1 MIKLTKTNG
10 YFCIISQVI
19 FNSLTLKHKIQ
30 AKNIYWHFFNF
41 QKSLLRNRATYYVF
55 TTQTN
60 LYLDKLICT
69 TPRLIFKGDSTLQ
82 FRAWTK
88 LKGILSQTKY
98 MKSLIFQLVFWIIRL
113 NPLKSA
119 AKSYEELVNQKLCNI
134 VLMLDDL

>member
-1 MIKLTKTNG
+1 MNVNEKNDCCSWRLFSCFTHQRNWHKNDKSYLIYRYEQNFNSWMIKLTKTNG

-19 FNSLTLKHKIQ
+19 FNSSTLKYKIQ

-69 TPRLIFKGDSTLQ
+69 TPRLILREIQHCSFEPG
-82 FRAWTK
+82 
-88 LKGILSQTKY
+88 
-98 MKSLIFQLVFWIIRL
+98 
-113 NPLKSA
+113 
-119 AKSYEELVNQKLCNI
+119 QK
-134 VLMLDDL
+134 